1 MTLKKLNNGS
11 IENILRK
18 LSIILVC
25 LAVLLFVYIFLFSSV
40 PETVEWNDMIV
51 QIPNGS
57 EYDMTDTSL
66 TVKGKYSSQDFELK
80 ITNSTDNFNKYMG
93 NSMIRTENQFNAT
106 HNFYIDDS
114 HNIGFI
120 VPKDSVK
127 SDSEGLSIIGSPRII
142 EATAKDSS
150 MLTYLMVK

>member
-1 MTLKKLNNGS
+1 MTLKKLNNSS

-25 LAVLLFVYIFLFSSV
+25 LAVLLFIYTFMFSSV
-40 PETVEWNDMIV
+40 PETVEWNDMII
-51 QIPNGS
+51 QIPSGS
-57 EYDMTDTSL
+57 EYNMTNTTLS
-66 TVKGKYSSQDFELK
+66 VKGKYSSQDFELK

-93 NSMIRTENQFNAT
+93 NSMMNSEIQFNAT

-120 VPKDSVK
+120 VPKDSIK
-127 SDSEGLSIIGSPRII
+127 SDSEGLSIIGNPKII
-142 EATAKDSS
+142 EVTAKDSS